1 MTAYATLAGRG
12 AINMVNKIDKIDLTK
27 NNALEKDGYMLLLQ
41 AISRQAIID
50 YAQALV
56 DDNKDEQKK
65 IEQFFEDSYINV
77 LPDRTEAI
85 PQQIKRKFNLRKGRL
100 REGKCVLCNT
110 KVKVRDLNKKWRYYC
125 PNCTFCVLV
134 DKDSEYS
141 ITYGREE
148 NKNGDSKTCR
158 DEL

>member
-1 MTAYATLAGRG
+1 
-12 AINMVNKIDKIDLTK
+12 MVNKIDKIDLTK

-85 PQQIKRKFNLRKGRL
+85 PQQIKRKFNLRKGGL

-110 KVKVRDLNKKWRYYC
+110 KVKVWDLNKKWRYYC

-134 DKDSEYS
+134 DKDGEYS
-141 ITYGREE
+141 ITYEKKEREE
-148 NKNGDSKTCR
+148 N
-158 DEL
+158 